1 MSLILDALRKMEQ
14 ERKAS
19 RRNSTDIRPEVLSY
33 RGVPRKPSRPSRA
46 LPVTAVTV
54 IIGCIAGGLLLTK
67 GRSAREAPAPKT
79 TLKSIVVEPPQP
91 TPAPPQPQV
100 TVAPPSI
107 TARPAPTA
115 TQSKAPLAPPKEEP
129 LTPVSNVAATSGITI
144 SGIAYQDDRSMRRAV
159 INGALVGEGAEV
171 AGAKVVEIR
180 ENRVRF
186 SRAGENFEILQSSAF
201 TQH

>member
-1 MSLILDALRKMEQ
+1 
-14 ERKAS
+14 
-19 RRNSTDIRPEVLSY
+19 
-33 RGVPRKPSRPSRA
+33 
-46 LPVTAVTV
+46 
-54 IIGCIAGGLLLTK
+54 
-67 GRSAREAPAPKT
+67 
-79 TLKSIVVEPPQP
+79 
-91 TPAPPQPQV
+91 
-100 TVAPPSI
+100 
-107 TARPAPTA
+107 
-115 TQSKAPLAPPKEEP
+115 
-129 LTPVSNVAATSGITI
+129 VAATSGITI

>member
-19 RRNSTDIRPEVLSY
+19 RRHSTDIRPEVLSY
-33 RGVPRKPSRPSRA
+33 RGVPRKTSRSPLV
-46 LPVTAVTV
+46 LPVTAVV
-54 IIGCIAGGLLLTK
+54 IISCIAGGLLMMREKTP
-67 GRSAREAPAPKT
+67 SEAPALKT
-79 TLKSIVVEPPQP
+79 SSKTVPIKPIQP
-91 TPAPPQPQV
+91 TPAIPQPQV
-100 TVAPPSI
+100 TVAPPP
-107 TARPAPTA
+107 AHPRPAPDTAQPTKPSAPQREETIAPGSNTA
-115 TQSKAPLAPPKEEP
+115 TA
-129 LTPVSNVAATSGITI
+129 SGITI

-186 SRAGENFEILQSSAF
+186 SRAGENFEVLQSSAF

>member
-1 MSLILDALRKMEQ
+1 M
-14 ERKAS
+14 
-19 RRNSTDIRPEVLSY
+19 V
-33 RGVPRKPSRPSRA
+33 
-46 LPVTAVTV
+46 
-54 IIGCIAGGLLLTK
+54 
-67 GRSAREAPAPKT
+67 
-79 TLKSIVVEPPQP
+79 KSIAVEPLQP

-100 TVAPPSI
+100 TVVPQPIA
-107 TARPAPTA
+107 ARPAPAA